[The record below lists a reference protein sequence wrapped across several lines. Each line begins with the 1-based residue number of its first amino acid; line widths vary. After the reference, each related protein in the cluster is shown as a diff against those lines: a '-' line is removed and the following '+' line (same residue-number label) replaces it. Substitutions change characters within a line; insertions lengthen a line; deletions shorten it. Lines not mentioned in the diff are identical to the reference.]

1 MEMTKEER
9 ENSVEFKI
17 INRALKQRY
26 PYLVGV
32 EVPDDTEDKSL
43 NYPGLIFIDM
53 IFSLEKLLNEFSYW
67 EAFRWTIKDIEDKG
81 FSDAYYLGS
90 LVNCADEENCP
101 TEALD
106 IQTEIIRYGEKVL
119 ENTNRVMKKDRYSSV
134 ETIMTNRTFVV
145 K

>member
-1 MEMTKEER
+1 MTKEER
-9 ENSVEFKI
+9 EKSVEFKI

-26 PYLVGV
+26 PYLIGV
-32 EVPDDTEDKSL
+32 EVPDDTEEKDL
-43 NYPGLIFIDM
+43 NYPGFIFIDM
-53 IFSLEKLLNEFSYW
+53 IFSLEKLLNEFPYW